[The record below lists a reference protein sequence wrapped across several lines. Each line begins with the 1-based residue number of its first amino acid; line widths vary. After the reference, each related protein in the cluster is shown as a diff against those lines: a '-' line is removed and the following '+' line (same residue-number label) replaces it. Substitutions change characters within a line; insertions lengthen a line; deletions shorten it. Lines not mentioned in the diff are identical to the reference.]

1 MKCEICRNNDAVIH
15 IQQIIG
21 KERIDLHLCET
32 CALERGIMNKPEA
45 GELSLSSLLTGL
57 IDIRDAKQPQKSS
70 CPRCGTGWQ
79 EIQERE
85 QAGCAECYTCFSK
98 EILALMQ
105 KSSGKSRH
113 RGKYPRRLLAYKK
126 ILLDVMKLKEGLKEA
141 LGREDY
147 EKAAVLRDRIKE
159 LEDTP
164 PKEQV

>member
-21 KERIDLHLCET
+21 TERIDLHLCEA
-32 CALERGIMNKPEA
+32 CALERGIMTSSEH

-57 IDIRDAKQPQKSS
+57 IDIRDAKEQQKSI
-70 CPRCGTGWQ
+70 CPRCGTSRR
-79 EIQERE
+79 EIQERR
-85 QAGCAECYTCFSK
+85 QAGCAECYSCFSK

-105 KSSGKSRH
+105 KSSGKNRH
-113 RGKYPRRLLAYKK
+113 RGKYPHRLLAYKK

-159 LEDTP
+159 LEESP
-164 PKEQV
+164 PKEQI

>member
-21 KERIDLHLCET
+21 SERIDLHLCEV
-32 CALERGIMNKPEA
+32 CALERGIMSKTDKD
-45 GELSLSSLLTGL
+45 ELSLSSLLTGL
-57 IDIRDAKQPQKSS
+57 IDIRDSKGSQKSS
-70 CPRCGTGWQ
+70 CPRCGRSWQ
-79 EIQERE
+79 EINDRERV
-85 QAGCAECYTCFSK
+85 GCAECYTCFGK
-98 EILALMQ
+98 EIRALMQ
-105 KSSGKSRH
+105 KTLGKGRH

-159 LEDTP
+159 LEDSP
-164 PKEQV
+164 PKESV

>member
-21 KERIDLHLCET
+21 TERIDLHLCEA
-32 CALERGIMNKPEA
+32 CALERGIMTSSEH

-57 IDIRDAKQPQKSS
+57 IDIRDAKEQQKSI
-70 CPRCGTGWQ
+70 CPRCGTSWR
-79 EIQERE
+79 EIQERRL
-85 QAGCAECYTCFSK
+85 AGCAECYSCFSK

-159 LEDTP
+159 LEESP
-164 PKEQV
+164 PKEQI